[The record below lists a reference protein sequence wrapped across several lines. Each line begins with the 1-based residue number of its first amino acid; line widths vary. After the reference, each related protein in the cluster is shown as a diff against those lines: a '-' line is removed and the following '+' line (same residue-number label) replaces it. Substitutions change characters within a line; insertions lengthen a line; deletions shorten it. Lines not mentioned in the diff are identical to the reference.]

1 MFHRFAK
8 DDSLRQFSNSNP
20 YLCRPFIQ
28 PGGVVAPVKEMK
40 YGLLLRI
47 FLKLMKK
54 EFYEK
59 NISATSPS

>member
-8 DDSLRQFSNSNP
+8 GDSPRQFFNPNP

-28 PGGVVAPVKEMK
+28 PGGVVAPDKMK
-40 YGLLLRI
+40 YGPLLRI

>member
-1 MFHRFAK
+1 MLHQHAK
-8 DDSLRQFSNSNP
+8 GDSLRQFSNPNP

-40 YGLLLRI
+40 YGPLLRI

-54 EFYEK
+54 E
-59 NISATSPS
+59 IL